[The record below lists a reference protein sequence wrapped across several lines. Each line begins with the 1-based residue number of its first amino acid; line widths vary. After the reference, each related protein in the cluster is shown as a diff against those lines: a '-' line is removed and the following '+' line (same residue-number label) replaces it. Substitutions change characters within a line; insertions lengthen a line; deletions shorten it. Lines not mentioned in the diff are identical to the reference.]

1 MMDGRMR
8 GRRDEGPEWE
18 SWELAG
24 MTLLLFSFNSSF
36 AHHVFRCRQKQFVL
50 SVFPSPSS
58 PLPPSAF
65 ESFSSWAQFCSCR
78 VRVSVCMVMSTSV
91 LRVCVFVVLHTHTR
105 MQQPQDL
112 DQFSVEK
119 RGVSLRQDIWKWA
132 FCSRQRLHSDLIIL
146 SCWGMCAWFSGVCV
160 ICVCTHTQITHCGC
174 IYTPT
179 R

>member
-91 LRVCVFVVLHTHTR
+91 LRVCVFVVLHTHTHVC
-105 MQQPQDL
+105 
-112 DQFSVEK
+112 S
-119 RGVSLRQDIWKWA
+119 SLRTLTNSQWKSVA
-132 FCSRQRLHSDLIIL
+132 SL
-146 SCWGMCAWFSGVCV
+146 SVRTSGSGHFAVGSG
-160 ICVCTHTQITHCGC
+160 CTLT
-174 IYTPT
+174 
-179 R
+179 